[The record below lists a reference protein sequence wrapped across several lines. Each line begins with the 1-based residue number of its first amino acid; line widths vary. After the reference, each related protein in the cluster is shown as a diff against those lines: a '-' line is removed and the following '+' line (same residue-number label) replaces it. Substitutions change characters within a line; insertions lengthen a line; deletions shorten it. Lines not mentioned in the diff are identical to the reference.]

1 MDLSLEKI
9 ITQQI
14 VQTNTERKMKK
25 ILTLTAIAFGLTTFG
40 QTDVE
45 FKAGNF
51 KEDKEGFKKAKEA
64 LDKGTESWEL
74 GNEKVFMV
82 QDPELHYWKALKEF
96 EKAYAFNAKSADLNF
111 KMGVCY
117 AHSSYKERCISYF
130 EAAYEL
136 NPEVSPFIN
145 YYMGLAK
152 QLSYKFDEA
161 LTFYQTFENEYRKA
175 DDFGKFVKQRKQECT
190 EGKKIYA
197 SPIRAW
203 VDHVPEVSTAYNDY
217 APSITMDGEE
227 MVLTSDRPNSHQPNE
242 VGQYDDDIYVSSL
255 INGKW
260 QTPKPAKGKINTE
273 GDDISNNFSYDG
285 TKMLMNKRNAQG
297 NFDIYESFLHGD
309 TWSEPV
315 SFSRNINLKSDDIYA
330 SYNFNDK
337 LIYYS
342 RAKEGGTN
350 GYEIMV
356 SGVMNRKN
364 REYGLPNREMAV
376 SSTFNDGPVYLHP
389 DGKTMYFASEGHN
402 SMGGYDIF
410 MSKKEKSGYW
420 GKPVNLGYPIN
431 TPYDDFFFA
440 ATANGKYAY
449 IASNREGGKGGFDI
463 YKVTFWGPEKDPA
476 LATQD
481 YLLAS
486 IAKPIQDPELAGEV
500 KVTTSANLTVFK
512 GKTIDAL
519 TKKAVEAV
527 IEITDNKTG
536 KVIEKFTTNSATGK
550 FLLSLQSGGNYGI
563 AVKADGYLFHSENFD
578 IPAGSAYN
586 LVNKTIELKN
596 IKIGSK
602 IALRNV
608 FFDTGKST
616 LRPESSAELDRLVQ
630 LLKDVPSLKIELSGH
645 TDNTGSAQGNIT
657 LSQNRAQA
665 VMDYLVSK
673 GISKSRLSAKGYGS
687 SKPVATNDTA
697 EGRQLN
703 RRTEFEITGN

>member
-1 MDLSLEKI
+1 MKTLLSLTL
-9 ITQQI
+9 ITLGFT
-14 VQTNTERKMKK
+14 V
-25 ILTLTAIAFGLTTFG
+25 IA
-40 QTDVE
+40 QNEDVE
-45 FKAGNF
+45 FKGSNF
-51 KEDKEGFKKAKEA
+51 KDRKDEYKIAEEQFEI
-64 LDKGTESWEL
+64 GTESWEL
-74 GNEKVFMV
+74 GNEAVFQV
-82 QDPELHYWKALKEF
+82 KDPEFHYWKALQHF
-96 EKAYAFNAKSADLNF
+96 QKAYDFNPNSSDLNF

-117 AHSSYKERCISYF
+117 AHSAYKQKCIKYIER
-130 EAAYEL
+130 AYEL
-136 NPEVSPFIN
+136 NPEVNPFIN

-152 QLSYKFDEA
+152 QLSYEFDEA
-161 LTFYQTFENEYRKA
+161 LKFYQTFETEYRKA
-175 DDFGKFVKQRKQECT
+175 DDFGKFVQQRKTECIS
-190 EGKKIYA
+190 GKKLHA
-197 SPIRAW
+197 DPIRAW
-203 VDHVPEVSTAYNDY
+203 VDLVPELNTEYNDY

-227 MVLTSDRPNSHQPNE
+227 IVFTSDRPNNHEPNE
-242 VGQYDDDIYVSSL
+242 VGKYDDDIYVSTMVD
-255 INGKW
+255 GKW
-260 QTPKPAKGKINTE
+260 QKPSPIKGKINTPQ
-273 GDDISNNFSYDG
+273 DDISNNFSYDG
-285 TKMLMNKRNAQG
+285 TKMLMNKVNADG
-297 NFDIYESFLHGD
+297 NFDIYETFLKGD
-309 TWSEPV
+309 TWSEPE

-342 RAKEGGTN
+342 KSSAAN

-356 SGVMNRKN
+356 SGVVTRRT

-376 SSTFNDGPVYLHP
+376 SSRFNDGPVYLHP

-420 GKPVNLGYPIN
+420 SKPVNLGYPIN

-449 IASNREGGKGGFDI
+449 IASNREGGKGGFDL
-463 YKVTFWGPEKDPA
+463 YKVTFWGPEKTPA
-476 LATQD
+476 MATED

-486 IAKPIQDPELAGEV
+486 IAQPIQDPELAGEV
-500 KVTTSANLTVFK
+500 KVTTSATLTVFK

-527 IEITDNKTG
+527 IEITNNETG
-536 KVIEKFTTNSATGK
+536 EVIETFTTNSATGK
-550 FLLSLQSGGNYGI
+550 FLLSLDAGANYGI

-578 IPAGSAYN
+578 IPSGSAYN

-596 IKIGSK
+596 IKVGSK

-616 LRPESSAELDRLVQ
+616 LRPESSAELDRLVK

-657 LSQNRAQA
+657 LSQDRADA
-665 VMDYLVSK
+665 VMSYLVGK
-673 GISKSRLSAKGYGS
+673 GISKDRLTAKGYGS
-687 SKPVATNDTA
+687 DRPVATNDTA
-697 EGRQLN
+697 EGRQEN

>member
-1 MDLSLEKI
+1 
-9 ITQQI
+9 
-14 VQTNTERKMKK
+14 MKK
-25 ILTLTAIAFGLTTFG
+25 ILSIIVLALGFTTFAQG
-40 QTDVE
+40 DVE
-45 FKAGNF
+45 FKAANF
-51 KEDKEGFKKAKEA
+51 KDDKDGFKAAKTAFEEGSE
-64 LDKGTESWEL
+64 LWEL
-74 GNEKVFMV
+74 GNLEVFAV
-82 QDPELHYWKALKEF
+82 RDPELHYWKALEKF
-96 EKAYAFNAKSADLNF
+96 EKAYKFNPKSAELNF

-117 AHSSYKERCISYF
+117 AHSSYKEKSVKYITD
-130 EAAYEL
+130 AHKL
-136 NPEVSPFIN
+136 NPEVHPFIN
-145 YYMGLAK
+145 YYMGTAK
-152 QLSYKFDEA
+152 QL
-161 LTFYQTFENEYRKA
+161 TFEFDAARKFYEKFEAEYKKA
-175 DDFGKFVKQRKQECT
+175 DRFGKFVKQRKTECIA
-190 EGKKIYA
+190 GKKLHA

-203 VDHVPEVSTAYNDY
+203 VDHVPELSSEYNDY
-217 APSITMDGEE
+217 APTVTMDGEE
-227 MVLTSDRPNSHQPNE
+227 LILTSDRPNSHTPDE
-242 VGQYDDDIYVSSL
+242 VGHYDDDIYTSTL
-255 INGKW
+255 ANGKW
-260 QTPKPAKGKINTE
+260 SKPKPIKGKVNTE
-273 GDDISNNFSYDG
+273 QDDISNNYSYNG
-285 TKMLMNKRNAQG
+285 TKMLMNKINSAG
-297 NFDIYESFLHGD
+297 NFDIYETFLKGD
-309 TWSEPV
+309 TWSDPV
-315 SFSRNINLKSDDIYA
+315 SFSRNINLKSNDKYA

-342 RAKEGGTN
+342 KDKKDGNN

-376 SSTFNDGPVYLHP
+376 SSNFNDGPVYLHP
-389 DGKTMYFASEGHN
+389 DGKTMYFASEGFN

-410 MSKKEKSGYW
+410 MSKKLKTGYW
-420 GKPVNLGYPIN
+420 DKPVNMGYPIN

-463 YKVTFWGPEKDPA
+463 YKATFWGPEKDPA

-536 KVIEKFTTNSATGK
+536 KISQKFTTNSATGK
-550 FLLSLQSGGNYGI
+550 FLISLPSGGNYGI

-608 FFDTGKST
+608 FFDTGKSS
-616 LRPESSAELDRLVQ
+616 LRSESDAELERLVK
-630 LLKDVPSLKIELSGH
+630 LMKDVPGLKIELSGH
-645 TDNTGSAQGNIT
+645 TDNTGSAQGNIK
-657 LSQNRAQA
+657 LSQARAEA
-665 VMDYLVSK
+665 VVTFLAGK
-673 GISKSRLSAKGYGS
+673 GIAKNRMTAKGYGS
-687 SKPVATNDTA
+687 SKPVDTNNTA
-697 EGRQLN
+697 DGRQNN